1 MYANL
6 SVSFEYDS
14 LYVKMMR
21 VKTLVSSKSKFVK
34 KWKKEAKI
42 IEETID
48 CNNNVVFTQPK
59 LTILVRETLLPGV
72 PEISCAL

>member
-59 LTILVRETLLPGV
+59 LTILVRETLLV
-72 PEISCAL
+72 